1 MIRVLIADDHPLWRK
16 GVHALLSAEFDI
28 DVVAEAGDGAEAL
41 RLIRTVSPDVV
52 VLDMEMPHVGGVE
65 VARTVQAEG
74 LSVRVLAL
82 SSYDDPSYVAGL
94 LQSGASGYITKD
106 KPPELVVEAVRAV
119 ARGEGRWFVMP
130 TGSGR
135 SLADAFSGRQR
146 EVLMLLARGQSNAQ
160 VAEALF
166 VSENTIRNHLTSV
179 YTRIGVTTARE
190 AIAWAWKS
198 GFMEDD
204 EG

>member
-16 GVHALLSAEFDI
+16 GVRALLSAEPDI
-28 DVVAEAGDGAEAL
+28 DVIAEAGDGAEAL
-41 RLIRTVSPDVV
+41 RMIRSATPDVV
-52 VLDMEMPHVGGVE
+52 VLDMEMPHLGGVE
-65 VARTVQAEG
+65 VARTVQAEALG
-74 LSVRVLAL
+74 VRVLAL
-82 SSYDDPSYVAGL
+82 SSYDDPSYVASL

-106 KPPELVVEAVRAV
+106 KPPEMVVEAVRAV

-130 TGSGR
+130 AGSER
-135 SLADAFSGRQR
+135 ALADAFSGRQR
-146 EVLMLLARGQSNAQ
+146 EVLTLLARGQSNAQ

-166 VSENTIRNHLTSV
+166 VSENTVRNHLTGV
-179 YTRIGVTTARE
+179 YTRIGVMTARE

-198 GFMEDD
+198 GFMEGD